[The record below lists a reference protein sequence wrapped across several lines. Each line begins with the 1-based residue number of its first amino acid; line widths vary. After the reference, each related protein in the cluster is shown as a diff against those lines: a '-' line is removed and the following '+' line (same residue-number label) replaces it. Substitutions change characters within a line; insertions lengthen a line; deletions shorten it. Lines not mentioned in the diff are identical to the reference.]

1 MKLRASWVCIGCAA
15 IGFCN
20 WYAFAQDDVE
30 IPGLGFPRGR
40 ALVLQEIAAAV
51 PAIPEPDD
59 LPDDA
64 AAILDAHAKEA
75 ADIRRKAEQE
85 IATRRDK
92 VVKALQVLQDKYT
105 REAKLDEAVA
115 IRDRI
120 RKMKVAHLKPI
131 QNPGSMTAYVNRLN
145 QSFFVDIIGNTNG
158 GVWGTEFYTYDS
170 TLAAA
175 CVHAGVLK
183 HGQRG
188 IVKVTM
194 IRSPNAHT
202 GSTLNGVRSSDWGV
216 YPASYT
222 LELANPSDTTQGDP
236 STDAPAS
243 Q

>member
-20 WYAFAQDDVE
+20 WYSFAQDDVE

-40 ALVLQEIAAAV
+40 ALVLQEIAPAPAV
-51 PAIPEPDD
+51 QEADD

-64 AAILDAHAKEA
+64 AVILDAHAREA

-85 IATRRDK
+85 IAARRDK

-105 REAKLDEAVA
+105 RDAKLDEAVA

-131 QNPGSMTAYVNRLN
+131 QNPGTMSAYVNRLN
-145 QSFFVDIIGNTNG
+145 QSFFVDITGNGNG

-170 TLAAA
+170 SLAAA

-183 HGQRG
+183 QGQRG

-194 IRSPNAHT
+194 VKSPNAHT
-202 GSTLNGVRSSDWGV
+202 GSTLNGVRSSDWGI

-222 LELANPSDTTQGDP
+222 LELANPTDTPQTDP
-236 STDAPAS
+236 VPGTPAS